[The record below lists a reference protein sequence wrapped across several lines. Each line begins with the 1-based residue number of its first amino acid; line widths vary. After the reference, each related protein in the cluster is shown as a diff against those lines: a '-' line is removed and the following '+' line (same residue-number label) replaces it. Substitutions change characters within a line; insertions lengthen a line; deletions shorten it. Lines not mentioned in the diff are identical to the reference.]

1 MMSELERNVSE
12 YEPLAEWRIRRIP
25 EPPREPRENYEERLK
40 GWVLRSIGI
49 DGLSQDLY
57 MYLEKVEMA
66 TAEDLASHVG
76 RGPEEV
82 LESVDALYTAG
93 LIDRMGKAFYVKEP
107 LSASIVRRLIPRIT
121 ESLRK
126 IAKMESGSRS
136 DADYYLKMRGR
147 AFSEVGEA
155 VTACKEVSRLGGSPF
170 ARVVGTHGYTDESVE
185 VEGPVLKYGHDP
197 NHLVVVSESGEK
209 VVVGG
214 RHARG
219 VDIRAHSIIVRG
231 ENDE

>member
-1 MMSELERNVSE
+1 MSELERKVSE
-12 YEPLAEWRIRRIP
+12 YESLAEWRIRRIP
-25 EPPREPRENYEERLK
+25 EPPKDPKETYEERIK
-40 GWVLRSIGI
+40 GWVLSSIGI
-49 DGLSQDLY
+49 DGVAQDLFL
-57 MYLEKVEMA
+57 YLEKVEMA

-76 RGPEEV
+76 VGPDEV
-82 LESVDALYTAG
+82 LESVDSLYTAG
-93 LIDRMGKAFYVKEP
+93 LIDRIGKALYVKEP

-136 DADYYLKMRGR
+136 EADYYTKMRGR
-147 AFSEVGEA
+147 AFSDVGEA
-155 VTACKEVSRLGGSPF
+155 VTACKEVSRLGRSPF

-185 VEGPVLKYGHDP
+185 VVGPVLKYGHDP
-197 NHLVVVSESGEK
+197 NHLVMVSESGEK

-219 VDIRAHSIIVRG
+219 VDVRAHSIIVRG
-231 ENDE
+231 DSDE

>member
-1 MMSELERNVSE
+1 MSELERKISE

-25 EPPREPRENYEERLK
+25 EPSREPRESYEERLK
-40 GWVLRSIGI
+40 GWVLMSIGI
-49 DGLSQDLY
+49 DGLAQDLY
-57 MYLEKVEMA
+57 LYLEKVEMA

-76 RGPEEV
+76 VGLEEA
-82 LESVDALYTAG
+82 LENVDALYTAG
-93 LIDRMGKAFYVKEP
+93 LIDHIGKAFYVKEP

-136 DADYYLKMRGR
+136 DADYYLKMSGR
-147 AFSEVGEA
+147 AFSDVGEA

-170 ARVVGTHGYTDESVE
+170 ARVVGTHGYTEESIE

-219 VDIRAHSIIVRG
+219 VDVKAHSILVRG

>member
-1 MMSELERNVSE
+1 MSELERKVFE

-25 EPPREPRENYEERLK
+25 EPPKDPKETYEERMK
-40 GWVLRSIGI
+40 GWVLSSVGI
-49 DGLSQDLY
+49 DGVAQDLFL
-57 MYLEKVEMA
+57 YLEKMEMA

-76 RGPEEV
+76 VGPEEI
-82 LESVDALYTAG
+82 LGNVDALYTAG
-93 LIDRMGKAFYVKEP
+93 LINRIGKAFYVKEP
-107 LSASIVRRLIPRIT
+107 LSVSIVRRLIPRIT

-136 DADYYLKMRGR
+136 DADYYMKMKGR
-147 AFSEVGEA
+147 SFSDVGEA

-170 ARVVGTHGYTDESVE
+170 ARVVGTHSYTDESVE
-185 VEGPVLKYGHDP
+185 VEGPVLKYGHDH
-197 NHLVVVSESGEK
+197 NHLVLVSESGEK

-219 VDIRAHSIIVRG
+219 VDVRAHSIMVRG
-231 ENDE
+231 DGDE

>member
-1 MMSELERNVSE
+1 MSELERKVSE

-25 EPPREPRENYEERLK
+25 EPPREPRETYEERLK
-40 GWVLRSIGI
+40 GWVLKSIGI
-49 DGLSQDLY
+49 DGLAQDLY
-57 MYLEKVEMA
+57 MYLEKMEMA

-76 RGPEEV
+76 VGPEEV
-82 LESVDALYTAG
+82 LENVDALYTAG
-93 LIDRMGKAFYVKEP
+93 LIDRIGKDFYVKEP
-107 LSASIVRRLIPRIT
+107 LSASIVKRLIPRIT

-147 AFSEVGEA
+147 AFSDVGEA
-155 VTACKEVSRLGGSPF
+155 VTACKEISRLGESPF
-170 ARVVGTHGYTDESVE
+170 ARVVGTHGYTEESIE

-197 NHLVVVSESGEK
+197 NHLVLVSESGEK

-219 VDIRAHSIIVRG
+219 VDVRAHSIMVSG
-231 ENDE
+231 ESDE

>member
-1 MMSELERNVSE
+1 MMSELEQKASD
-12 YEPLAEWRIRRIP
+12 YESLAEWKVRRIP
-25 EPPREPRENYEERLK
+25 EPPKDPKETYEERMK
-40 GWVLRSIGI
+40 GWVLSSIGV
-49 DGLSQDLY
+49 DGIAQALFL
-57 MYLEKVEMA
+57 YLEKIEMA
-66 TAEDLASHVG
+66 TAEDLANHVG
-76 RGPEEV
+76 GSPEEV
-82 LESVDALYTAG
+82 LKNVDALYTAG
-93 LIDRMGKAFYVKEP
+93 LIDRIGKAFYVKEP

-147 AFSEVGEA
+147 AFSDVGEA

-197 NHLVVVSESGEK
+197 DHLVLISESGEK

-214 RHARG
+214 RNDRG
-219 VDIRAHSIIVRG
+219 VDVKAHSITVRG

>member
-1 MMSELERNVSE
+1 MSELERKVSE

-25 EPPREPRENYEERLK
+25 EPPREPRETYEERLK
-40 GWVLRSIGI
+40 GWVLKSIGI
-49 DGLSQDLY
+49 DGLAQDLY
-57 MYLEKVEMA
+57 MYLEKMEMA

-76 RGPEEV
+76 VGSEEV
-82 LESVDALYTAG
+82 LENVDALYTAG
-93 LIDRMGKAFYVKEP
+93 LIDRIGKAFYVKEP
-107 LSASIVRRLIPRIT
+107 LSASIVKRLIPRIT

-147 AFSEVGEA
+147 AFSDVGEA

-219 VDIRAHSIIVRG
+219 VDVRAHSIMVSG
-231 ENDE
+231 ESDE